1 MDWPM
6 YRRVEHQAV
15 RLHHMMDRL
24 GVDPLAFARLRQGE
38 AYAEARRRCLFC
50 TAADEC
56 LRWLE
61 HEGRPDDT
69 PDFCPNLKLFEL
81 LRSHPNA
88 ALHTCDNADACC
100 TAEEIDRTEAL
111 NAPDCSPTIVRT

>member
-15 RLHHMMDRL
+15 RIHRMMDRL
-24 GVDPLAFARLRQGE
+24 GVDPLAFARLQQGE

-50 TAADEC
+50 VAADEC

-61 HEGRPDDT
+61 REVRPGDT

-81 LRSHPNA
+81 LRPRTDD
-88 ALHTCDNADACC
+88 ALHTCENANACC
-100 TAEEIDRTEAL
+100 SAEEIDRTEAL
-111 NAPDCSPTIVRT
+111 NASDCSPTIVRT